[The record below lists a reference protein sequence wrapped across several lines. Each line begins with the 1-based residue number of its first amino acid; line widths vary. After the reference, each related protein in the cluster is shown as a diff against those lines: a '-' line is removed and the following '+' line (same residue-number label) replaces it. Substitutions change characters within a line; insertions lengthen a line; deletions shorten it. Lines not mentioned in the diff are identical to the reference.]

1 LLCDRSFHT
10 ASTHCG
16 PSDSHT
22 HWFCMVIRVSISE
35 DHTFRENLQM
45 DDRLPRKLAAILYA
59 DVAGYSRLTGLD
71 EDATHRTLSEYLDL
85 VAQTIK
91 SNRGRVMH
99 YAGDAVL
106 AMFDAVV
113 DAVSGATAIQEQL
126 GIRNDDLPDHR
137 KVQFRIGVN
146 LGDVIED
153 RGDIY
158 GDGVNIAAR
167 LEALAEPAGICISDA
182 VRTAVGNKL
191 PFEYLFIGEQQV
203 KNIIEPV
210 RAFRVFEQGTSASMQ
225 SAAQGSSTL
234 PAIGKPSIAIK
245 PFANIGADPE
255 QEYFADGL
263 TWDIH
268 TALLK
273 IPGLFLIEGES
284 MSPDPKQMTV
294 QELGLKLG
302 VRYVLKGGV
311 RRSGER
317 VRVNAELIEV
327 STGRKLWG
335 ERYDRELHDLFT
347 IQDEIT
353 EEIGTSL
360 EVKLVA
366 GEEARYTR
374 NEIKNSTARDKLYR
388 GEQVMYGSTKQEGR
402 EAQHL
407 FEEVIRLEPASSL
420 GYSMA
425 AMAYWWEVYRGLSD
439 DPSQALERAVELAR
453 EALRLE
459 DTSGFPHLILAHT
472 HLRKGEFDEAL
483 AEATQGVTARPSCN
497 GAYALKANILIYLGR
512 PAEAI
517 DLAEYAVRLMPVNP
531 PMYPAIL
538 ASAYHGCDRHEE
550 AISAALASIEL
561 DKSNID
567 PNLVLAAS
575 SAALGRSDKAHRA
588 TKEVLKLKPE
598 FNLKEFVET
607 QPYKE
612 QEDLD
617 RLAAQLSS
625 AGLA

>member
-1 LLCDRSFHT
+1 
-10 ASTHCG
+10 
-16 PSDSHT
+16 
-22 HWFCMVIRVSISE
+22 
-35 DHTFRENLQM
+35 M

-59 DVAGYSRLTGLD
+59 DVAGYSRLTGDD

-85 VAQTIK
+85 VAQTIE
-91 SNRGRVMH
+91 SGRGRVMH

-113 DAVSGATAIQEQL
+113 DAVSSAAAIQEQL
-126 GIRNDDLPDHR
+126 GHRNSDLPDQR

-210 RAFRVFEQGTSASMQ
+210 RAYRVLERGVSTTMQ
-225 SAAQGSSTL
+225 SGAQGSLTL
-234 PAIGKPSIAIK
+234 PAIGKPSITIK
-245 PFANIGADPE
+245 PFVNLGADPE

-263 TWDIH
+263 TWDLHI
-268 TALLK
+268 ALLK
-273 IPGLFLIEGES
+273 IPGLFLIEGEPPS
-284 MSPDPKQMTV
+284 FDPKQMSV
-294 QELGLKLG
+294 QELGIQLG

-317 VRVNAELIEV
+317 VRVNAELVEV

-335 ERYDRELHDLFT
+335 ERYDGDLHDLFA

-353 EEIGTSL
+353 EEIVTSL

-366 GEEARYTR
+366 GEEARYSR
-374 NEIKNSTARDKLYR
+374 NEIRNPAARDILYR
-388 GEQVMYGSTKQEGR
+388 AEQILYSSTRQEAR

-407 FEEVIRLEPASSL
+407 FEEVIRLEPGSSL
-420 GYSMA
+420 GYAMA

-439 DPSQALERAVELAR
+439 DPSQSLERAVELAHD
-453 EALRLE
+453 ALRLQ
-459 DTSGFPHLILAHT
+459 DSSGFPHLILAHT
-472 HLRKGEFDEAL
+472 HLQKREFDKAL
-483 AEATQGVTARPSCN
+483 AAATQGVTARPSCN

-538 ASAYHGCDRHEE
+538 ASAYHGCNRHEE
-550 AISAALASIEL
+550 AISAAIASIEL
-561 DKSNID
+561 DRNNID

-575 SAALGRSDKAHRA
+575 SVALGRADKARGA
-588 TKEVLKLKPE
+588 TREVLKLKPE
-598 FNLKEFVET
+598 FNLEKFVET

-612 QEDLD
+612 QADLD
-617 RLAAQLSS
+617 RLKAQLVS
-625 AGLA
+625 AGFT